1 MNETIPL
8 TGTGRRP
15 PFSHPDFLGIASVSL
30 RRRRIWAGAYLS
42 LLGALVL
49 GTTPGARAQVNPAE
63 ILDPK
68 LKAAEQTY
76 LPQLITL
83 NRAIQSTK
91 FPFNFF
97 LSRYVGLDP
106 ARQRE
111 ADTRG
116 IEFVKF
122 HDQVVLKTTGNYNAA
137 YNADLLTQNQRAART
152 FQDVVVPILR
162 LVTQDIPT
170 DVSCDSIGFEIS
182 YHVRRQNR
190 NYDYE
195 GKEILVVVFD
205 KADAYS
211 YLPAPRDS
219 ERQDIL
225 NRSQVYV
232 DGKEFGLALE
242 ERDPFPVEG
251 LERADRQS
259 PARQAAPA
267 VAQAS
272 PAAASPSPASETRLS
287 SAYQSVLP
295 SLPDPD
301 KQKAEAAGLGASSS
315 EDSPP
320 HPAPA
325 PASPSPGAATQA
337 DADRLQ
343 AQYQAQLDALGK
355 EGTAK
360 FHFVDYAPPSFVV
373 FRNQVYLQLTLR
385 NPNRF
390 DPQAASIYKRAAQ
403 SFDLF
408 LAPQLKPLVDMLP
421 ADADFAG
428 LDVTVLDQ
436 LAPQSASSSEA
447 LEFICPL
454 KPLRQFVN
462 ADITNQELI
471 NQSAVLVNGVRIA
484 LNLQQVE

>member
-1 MNETIPL
+1 MKETIPF
-8 TGTGRRP
+8 TATGRGLDHAPDEFLCAAGWRRP
-15 PFSHPDFLGIASVSL
+15 RVAAGAFLGLAATLI
-30 RRRRIWAGAYLS
+30 
-42 LLGALVL
+42 L
-49 GTTPGARAQVNPAE
+49 GTAATARAQVNPAE

-83 NRAIQSTK
+83 SRAIQSTK
-91 FPFNFF
+91 FPFSFF

-122 HDQVVLKTTGNYNAA
+122 HEETVLKVTGNYNAA
-137 YNADLLTQNQRAART
+137 YNPDLLTQNQRAART
-152 FQDVVVPILR
+152 FQDVLVPILQ
-162 LVTQDIPT
+162 LVTQDVPSN
-170 DVSCDSIGFEIS
+170 VSCDAVGFEIS
-182 YHVRRQNR
+182 YHVRRRAR

-205 KADAYS
+205 KADAYN
-211 YLPAPRDS
+211 YLAAPRDS
-219 ERQDIL
+219 ARQDIL

-232 DGKEFGLALE
+232 DGKDFGLALG
-242 ERDPFPVEG
+242 ERDPFPAEG
-251 LERADRQS
+251 LERADRQPDARPAS
-259 PARQAAPA
+259 PVVAAVAPTAPA
-267 VAQAS
+267 
-272 PAAASPSPASETRLS
+272 PHAADTRLA
-287 SAYQSVLP
+287 SAYQSPLP

-301 KQKAEAAGLGASSS
+301 KQKAESAGLAPSGSADASPHAA
-315 EDSPP
+315 PP
-320 HPAPA
+320 S
-325 PASPSPGAATQA
+325 ASPSPGGATQA

-343 AQYQAQLDALGK
+343 TQYQAQLDALGK
-355 EGTAK
+355 EGAAK

-385 NPNRF
+385 NPARF
-390 DPQAASIYKRAAQ
+390 DPQATSIYRRAAQ

-408 LAPQLKPLVDMLP
+408 LAPQLKPLVDKLP

-428 LDVTVLDQ
+428 LDVTVLNQ
-436 LAPQSASSSEA
+436 LAAQSTGSSEA
-447 LEFICPL
+447 VEFVCPL

-462 ADITNQELI
+462 AEITNQELI

>member
-152 FQDVVVPILR
+152 TARTRFA
-162 LVTQDIPT
+162 T
-170 DVSCDSIGFEIS
+170 SIGS
-182 YHVRRQNR
+182 
-190 NYDYE
+190 
-195 GKEILVVVFD
+195 
-205 KADAYS
+205 AT
-211 YLPAPRDS
+211 
-219 ERQDIL
+219 
-225 NRSQVYV
+225 
-232 DGKEFGLALE
+232 
-242 ERDPFPVEG
+242 
-251 LERADRQS
+251 
-259 PARQAAPA
+259 
-267 VAQAS
+267 AS
-272 PAAASPSPASETRLS
+272 PIARSMRSRSRCTGS
-287 SAYQSVLP
+287 C
-295 SLPDPD
+295 
-301 KQKAEAAGLGASSS
+301 
-315 EDSPP
+315 
-320 HPAPA
+320 AP
-325 PASPSPGAATQA
+325 T
-337 DADRLQ
+337 
-343 AQYQAQLDALGK
+343 
-355 EGTAK
+355 
-360 FHFVDYAPPSFVV
+360 
-373 FRNQVYLQLTLR
+373 
-385 NPNRF
+385 
-390 DPQAASIYKRAAQ
+390 
-403 SFDLF
+403 
-408 LAPQLKPLVDMLP
+408 
-421 ADADFAG
+421 
-428 LDVTVLDQ
+428 
-436 LAPQSASSSEA
+436 
-447 LEFICPL
+447 
-454 KPLRQFVN
+454 
-462 ADITNQELI
+462 
-471 NQSAVLVNGVRIA
+471 
-484 LNLQQVE
+484 